1 MPKAQAKAA
10 TETKIVKDFIFPEDR
25 KAAPRNPEQLAG
37 ENGTPIEEYARRLL
51 SAQAV
56 DLSGTFKLARVERG
70 LIAQGYPRAEIRKAV
85 ESIAEALDLA

>member
-10 TETKIVKDFIFPEDR
+10 TEER
-25 KAAPRNPEQLAG
+25 KPRNPEQLAG
-37 ENGTPIEEYARRLL
+37 ENGTPIEEYAQRLL

-70 LIAQGYPRAEIRKAV
+70 LIAQGYPRAEIRKV
-85 ESIAEALDLA
+85 IESMAEALDLA